1 MHTNRIISSMILL
14 CLLAIPAQQSLAQD
28 AADQDQGV
36 FKLEEVVVV
45 GSRVPTRSA
54 ADSPVPVDVIQGKD
68 MRNYGVRDMNSLLRA
83 TVPSYNVNQQPIGDA
98 ATLVRPANLR
108 GLPPD
113 STLILVNGK
122 RRHRGSVLTFLG
134 GGISDGAHATDLAV
148 IPAIALK
155 RVEVLR
161 DGAAAQYGS
170 DAVAGVMNF
179 QLKDAPDSGTVE
191 TRWGQYYQGDGDTA
205 SIAGNF
211 GVPLNL
217 PFAQSGF
224 ANFSFEYG
232 ASDWTSRSIQRDD
245 AQALI
250 DAGNSNVVNSRFTR
264 SPTAMVWGAP
274 EVIYD
279 YKLFGN
285 IGMKLNSKTELYGW
299 GNYAQ
304 RKVEGGFYYRNPNT
318 REGVFEG
325 PQRVRG
331 YREATPGN
339 RDRYYDFGDGTLAN
353 SLKERRPNNYDDL
366 KEDEQKKIDKH
377 LTKEVEDT
385 TYDTLKVVNLDP
397 SQGRCPIIETNDAA
411 DYSDVSLPEN
421 CFIFNEKFPGGFTP
435 FFGGTVTDWS
445 IAGGIRGEAS
455 DWHYDFSAVL
465 GQHSTDFFMRNTINP
480 QLAGMRTDIPTE
492 YNPGM
497 YTETDHVFNLDLS
510 RSLQNTMFASPLN
523 VGLGLEYRV
532 EQFEVTAGGS
542 NSWYRDEGKGSLSA
556 QGFGVGSNGFTGF
569 HPNIAGTNN
578 RGSYAAYVDL
588 ETNLD
593 KDLLVGVAGRY
604 EKFETFG
611 DTLNGKF
618 NTRWQATRSMALR
631 GSVST
636 GFRAPTVGQANI
648 QNVTTAFVDQR
659 LQNVGTYPVSNP
671 AAQEAGAQEL
681 KPEKSFNLSAGT
693 VLDVGNL
700 NVTIDYYRVAV
711 RDRIARSAQIE
722 LTGRQLEALKE
733 EFGIT
738 DIARVAYYANA
749 FDTTTDGVD
758 IVATYPMQFAG
769 GTTLWTF
776 AGNYNR
782 SEVTGINNPDAI
794 NDKRITQLEKTL
806 PWIRMTLTG
815 DHRQGPWRFLGRLY
829 MYNGFTEFTTDGG
842 DDTRIDAG
850 PQWLVDLETSYTMKT
865 GLTVS
870 LGAQN
875 LFDSYPDRSQ
885 PGVSGTKYPEY
896 SPFGF
901 NGGFYYFRA
910 LYAF

>member
-1 MHTNRIISSMILL
+1 MNDYRIIPSVFLL
-14 CLLAIPAQQSLAQD
+14 CLLVIPVQQAFAQGTT
-28 AADQDQGV
+28 DQEPEIV
-36 FKLEEVVVV
+36 KLEEVIVV

-54 ADSPVPVDVIQGKD
+54 HDSPVPVDVIEGKD

-113 STLILVNGK
+113 STLILINGK

-134 GGISDGAHATDLAV
+134 GGISDGAHAPDLAV

-179 QLKDAPDSGTVE
+179 VLKDAPDSGTVE
-191 TRWGQYYQGDGDTA
+191 TRWGQYYAGDGDTA

-211 GVPLNL
+211 GVPLAL
-217 PFAQSGF
+217 PFLQSGF

-232 ASDWTSRSIQRDD
+232 TSDWTDRSIQRDD

-250 DAGNSNVVNSRFTR
+250 DAGNSHVVNSRFTR
-264 SPTAMVWGAP
+264 SPNAMVWGAP
-274 EVIYD
+274 QVLHD

-285 IGMKLNSKTELYGW
+285 FGAKLNSKAELYGW

-304 RKVEGGFYYRNPNT
+304 RKIEGGFYYRNPNT
-318 REGVFEG
+318 RGGVF
-325 PQRVRG
+325 
-331 YREATPGN
+331 
-339 RDRYYDFGDGTLAN
+339 DGG
-353 SLKERRPNNYDDL
+353 
-366 KEDEQKKIDKH
+366 
-377 LTKEVEDT
+377 EVNGVPT
-385 TYDTLKVVNLDP
+385 IKVANLDP
-397 SQGRCPIIETNDAA
+397 DQGNCPVVPANAAA
-411 DYSDVSLPEN
+411 DYASDIANLPDH
-421 CFIFNEKFPGGFTP
+421 CFMFNEKFPGGFTP
-435 FFGGTVTDWS
+435 FFGGTVRDWS
-445 IAGGIRGEAS
+445 AAVGIRGDIS
-455 DWHYDFSAVL
+455 DWHYDLSAVL

-480 QLAGMRTDIPTE
+480 QLARMQTDIPTE

-497 YTETDHVFNLDLS
+497 YTETDHVINLDLS
-510 RSLQNTMFASPLN
+510 RSLQTAMLPSPLN

-532 EQFEVTAGGS
+532 EQFEVTAGGR
-542 NSWYRDEGKGSLSA
+542 NSWFIDKSHGGLASPE
-556 QGFGVGSNGFTGF
+556 QGFGIGSNGFAGF
-569 HPNIAGTNN
+569 SPEIAGTNN
-578 RGSYAAYVDL
+578 RGSYAGYIDL
-588 ETNLD
+588 ETNLS

-618 NTRWQATRSMALR
+618 NTRWQATSMMALR

-648 QNVTTAFVDQR
+648 QNVTTAFVEGR
-659 LQNVGTYPVSNP
+659 LENVGTYPVSHP
-671 AAQEAGAQEL
+671 ISQLKGAEQL
-681 KPEKSFNLSAGT
+681 KPEKSFNVSAGT
-693 VLDVGNL
+693 VVDVGDL
-700 NVTIDYYRVAV
+700 SVTIDYYRVAV
-711 RDRIARSAQIE
+711 RDRIARSAQIP
-722 LTGRQLEALKE
+722 LDPSDLAFARSLG
-733 EFGIT
+733 FT
-738 DIARVAYYANA
+738 DIFRVAYYANA
-749 FDTTTDGVD
+749 FDTTTNGVD

-782 SEVTGINNPDAI
+782 SEVTSINNPDAV
-794 NDKRITQLEKTL
+794 DAKRITQLEKTL
-806 PWIRMTLTG
+806 PWFRMTLTG

-842 DDTRIDAG
+842 DNTRVDAG
-850 PQWLVDLETSYTMKT
+850 PQWIVDLETSYTMKT
-865 GLTVS
+865 GLTIS
-870 LGAQN
+870 AGAQN
-875 LFDSYPDRSQ
+875 LFESFPDRSQ

-896 SPFGF
+896 APFGF

>member
-1 MHTNRIISSMILL
+1 MNDYRIIPSVMLL
-14 CLLAIPAQQSLAQD
+14 CLLAIPTQQSFAQGTPDED
-28 AADQDQGV
+28 AGV
-36 FKLEEVVVV
+36 VKLEEVVVV

-54 ADSPVPVDVIQGKD
+54 HDSPVPVDVIEGKD

-113 STLILVNGK
+113 STLILINGK

-134 GGISDGAHATDLAV
+134 GGISDGAHAPDLAV

-191 TRWGQYYQGDGDTA
+191 TRWGQYYAGDGNTA

-211 GVPLNL
+211 GVPLPL
-217 PFAQSGF
+217 PFIQSGF

-250 DAGNSNVVNSRFTR
+250 DAGNKHVVNSRFTR

-274 EVIYD
+274 EVLYD

-285 IGMKLNSKTELYGW
+285 VGMKLNSKAELYGW
-299 GNYAQ
+299 GNFSQ

-318 REGVFEG
+318 RGGVFEG
-325 PQRVRG
+325 TD
-331 YREATPGN
+331 EN
-339 RDRYYDFGDGTLAN
+339 GDANGT
-353 SLKERRPNNYDDL
+353 
-366 KEDEQKKIDKH
+366 I
-377 LTKEVEDT
+377 
-385 TYDTLKVVNLDP
+385 KVANLDP
-397 SQGRCPIIETNDAA
+397 AQGNCPVVQANDAA

-435 FFGGTVTDWS
+435 FFGGTVRDWS
-445 IAGGIRGEAS
+445 VAGGIRGDLS
-455 DWHYDFSAVL
+455 SDNPWLDDWHYDFSAVL

-480 QLAGMRTDIPTE
+480 QLAAMRTDIPTE
-492 YNPGM
+492 YNPGK

-510 RSLQNTMFASPLN
+510 RSLQTAMLPSPLN
-523 VGLGLEYRV
+523 LGLGLEYRV
-532 EQFEVTAGGS
+532 EQFEVTAGGR
-542 NSWYRDEGKGSLSA
+542 NSWFIDDSPGGLAE
-556 QGFGVGSNGFTGF
+556 QGFGIGSNGFTGF
-569 HPNIAGTNN
+569 SPDIAGTNN

-588 ETNLD
+588 ETNFT

-604 EKFETFG
+604 EDFETFG

-618 NTRWQATRSMALR
+618 NTRWQATSMMALR

-648 QNVTTAFVDQR
+648 QNVTTAFVDGR
-659 LQNVGTYPVSNP
+659 LGNVGTYPVNHP
-671 AAQEAGAQEL
+671 LAIRKGAQQL
-681 KPEKSFNLSAGT
+681 QPEKSFNVSAGT
-693 VLDVGNL
+693 VVDVGNL
-700 NVTIDYYRVAV
+700 SVTVDYYRVAV
-711 RDRIARSAQIE
+711 RDRIARSNQID
-722 LTGRQLEALKE
+722 LDQS
-733 EFGIT
+733 
-738 DIARVAYYANA
+738 DIAFAQSLGFTDVLKVAYYANA
-749 FDTTTDGVD
+749 FDTTTNGVD

-782 SEVTGINNPDAI
+782 SEVTGINNREAVNP
-794 NDKRITQLEKTL
+794 KRVTQLEKTL
-806 PWIRMTLTG
+806 PWIRLTLTG

-842 DDTRIDAG
+842 DETRVDAG
-850 PQWLVDLETSYTMKT
+850 PQWIVDFETSYTMKT
-865 GLTVS
+865 GLTIS
-870 LGAQN
+870 AGAQN
-875 LFDSYPDRSQ
+875 LFESFPDRSQ

>member
-1 MHTNRIISSMILL
+1 MNNYRIIPSILLL
-14 CLLAIPAQQSLAQD
+14 CLLAIPIQQSLAQES
-28 AADQDQGV
+28 ASQDTDV
-36 FKLEEVVVV
+36 VKLEEVIVV

-54 ADSPVPVDVIQGKD
+54 HDSPVPVDVIEAKD

-113 STLILVNGK
+113 STLILINGK

-134 GGISDGAHATDLAV
+134 GGISDGAHAPDLAV

-179 QLKDAPDSGTVE
+179 ELKDAPDSGTVE
-191 TRWGQYYQGDGDTA
+191 TRWGQYYAGDGDTA

-211 GVPLNL
+211 GVPLAL
-217 PFAQSGF
+217 PFLQSGF

-232 ASDWTSRSIQRDD
+232 TSDWTDRSIQRDD

-250 DAGNSNVVNSRFTR
+250 DAGNSHVVNSRFTR
-264 SPTAMVWGAP
+264 SPNAMVWGAP
-274 EVIYD
+274 QVLHD

-285 IGMKLNSKTELYGW
+285 FGAKLNSKAELYGW

-318 REGVFEG
+318 RGGVFDG
-325 PQRVRG
+325 P
-331 YREATPGN
+331 
-339 RDRYYDFGDGTLAN
+339 GDT
-353 SLKERRPNNYDDL
+353 
-366 KEDEQKKIDKH
+366 I
-377 LTKEVEDT
+377 
-385 TYDTLKVVNLDP
+385 KVANLDP
-397 SQGRCPIIETNDAA
+397 AQGDCPVVPTNDAA
-411 DYSDVSLPEN
+411 DYSNVSLPEN

-435 FFGGTVTDWS
+435 FFGGTVRDWS
-445 IAGGIRGEAS
+445 AAVGIRGDIS
-455 DWHYDFSAVL
+455 DWHYDLSAVL

-480 QLAGMRTDIPTE
+480 QLAAMRTNIPTE

-497 YTETDHVFNLDLS
+497 YTETDHTINLDLS
-510 RSLQNTMFASPLN
+510 RSLRTAMLPSPLN

-532 EQFEVTAGGS
+532 EQFEVTAGGR
-542 NSWYRDEGKGSLSA
+542 NSWFIDESPGGLAA
-556 QGFGVGSNGFTGF
+556 QGFGIGSNGFAGF
-569 HPNIAGTNN
+569 HPDIAGTNN
-578 RGSYAAYVDL
+578 RGSYAGYIDL
-588 ETNLD
+588 ETNLS

-618 NTRWQATRSMALR
+618 NTRWQATSMMALR

-648 QNVTTAFVDQR
+648 QNVTTAFVDGR
-659 LQNVGTYPVSNP
+659 LANVGTYPTSHP
-671 AAQEAGAQEL
+671 IAQRKGAEEL
-681 KPEKSFNLSAGT
+681 KPEKSFNVSAGT
-693 VLDVGNL
+693 VLDVGDL
-700 NVTIDYYRVAV
+700 SVTVDYYRVQV
-711 RDRIARSAQIE
+711 RDRIARGAQI
-722 LTGRQLEALKE
+722 ALDDSDIA
-733 EFGIT
+733 FAQSLGFT
-738 DIARVAYYANA
+738 DILRVAYYANA
-749 FDTTTDGVD
+749 FDTTTNGVD

-782 SEVTGINNPDAI
+782 SEVTDINNPDAI
-794 NDKRITQLEKTL
+794 NAKRVTQLEKTL
-806 PWIRMTLTG
+806 PWFRMTLTG

-842 DDTRIDAG
+842 DNTRIDAG
-850 PQWLVDLETSYTMKT
+850 PQWIVDFETSYTMKT
-865 GLTVS
+865 GLTIS
-870 LGAQN
+870 AGAQN
-875 LFDSYPDRSQ
+875 LFESFPDRSQ

-896 SPFGF
+896 APFGF
-901 NGGFYYFRA
+901 NGGFYYLRA